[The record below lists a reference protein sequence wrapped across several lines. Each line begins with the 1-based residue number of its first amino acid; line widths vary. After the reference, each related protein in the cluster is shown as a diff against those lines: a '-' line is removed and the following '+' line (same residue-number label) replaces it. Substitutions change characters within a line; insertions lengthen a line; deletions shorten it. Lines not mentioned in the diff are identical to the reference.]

1 MDFIKDLLDHSHK
14 AGERLGSN
22 NKWRFNCVIKIL
34 SLGSWENTAKNELY
48 KLNLFSAK
56 MRFNF
61 IFSTLFRLHLWKVSL
76 FRLSVLESVHV
87 FVCVCAGGESHLV
100 VLQRSR
106 VERPT
111 QEELSYHTSQRPHV
125 YGLTKWQAQN
135 NLWSPAERKEK
146 EKVTPG
152 SCSPSIITNRSYWHN
167 PENNKISMDWQEW
180 KGWDRC
186 SFCWMELKRGWT
198 GMFMRTKR

>member
-1 MDFIKDLLDHSHK
+1 MNYTHQIYFLQKLGLILFSPPYSAFIY
-14 AGERLGSN
+14 ERSPSSG
-22 NKWRFNCVIKIL
+22 FL
-34 SLGSWENTAKNELY
+34 SLRVCMCVRA
-48 KLNLFSAK
+48 
-56 MRFNF
+56 
-61 IFSTLFRLHLWKVSL
+61 
-76 FRLSVLESVHV
+76 

-186 SFCWMELKRGWT
+186 SFCWMELKIGWT